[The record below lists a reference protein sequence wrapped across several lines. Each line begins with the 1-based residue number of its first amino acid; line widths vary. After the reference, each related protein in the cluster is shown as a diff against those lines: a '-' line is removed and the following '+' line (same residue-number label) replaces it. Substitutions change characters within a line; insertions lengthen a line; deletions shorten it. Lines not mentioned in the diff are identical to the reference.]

1 MPLTEPPRIW
11 YGDVVNSIRIS
22 GGFAIMKSCVWLT
35 FAIMGWVH
43 YEMSGGADFVPIERL
58 VASVELEAAE
68 DVARADTT
76 TLMSI
81 SSSNTFAQPE
91 SSD

>member
-1 MPLTEPPRIW
+1 
-11 YGDVVNSIRIS
+11 
-22 GGFAIMKSCVWLT
+22 MKRYVWLT
-35 FAIMGWVH
+35 FALMGLVY
-43 YEMSGGADFVPIERL
+43 YEMSGGADFVPIERQ

-68 DVARADTT
+68 VVARADTT

-81 SSSNTFAQPE
+81 LSSNTFAQPE

>member
-1 MPLTEPPRIW
+1 
-11 YGDVVNSIRIS
+11 
-22 GGFAIMKSCVWLT
+22 
-35 FAIMGWVH
+35 MGLVY

-68 DVARADTT
+68 VVARADTT